1 MTSNASRPE
10 ASGALAP
17 RTTADGSFSL
27 WSERFGEGF
36 HSSSGAYGEALAK
49 FVAPAQLERFAPG
62 SRLRVVD
69 MCVGL
74 GYNSA
79 ALIEAAAARGLTLEW
94 FGLELDPRPLPM
106 ALAEPSFRRLWQRD
120 TLELLEQ
127 LGDQG
132 RWEGRRGR
140 GRWWIGD
147 ARRTLPLVATELNAG
162 CDLVLH
168 DAFSPGHC
176 PELWSLEFLTGLGA
190 LLKPDGR
197 LLTYCAAAAVRHG
210 LQLAGLQL
218 ASIGGTAE
226 PRQRHWCQGTAASPS
241 PLPTSPTGVLRTLSP
256 MEREHL
262 ATRAAEPYRD
272 PDGRADARAMT
283 AARQES
289 QRHSSAGSTSAWRRR
304 WGLQGNA

>member
-1 MTSNASRPE
+1 M
-10 ASGALAP
+10 
-17 RTTADGSFSL
+17 
-27 WSERFGEGF
+27 
-36 HSSSGAYGEALAK
+36 
-49 FVAPAQLERFAPG
+49 
-62 SRLRVVD
+62 
-69 MCVGL
+69 
-74 GYNSA
+74 
-79 ALIEAAAARGLTLEW
+79 
-94 FGLELDPRPLPM
+94 
-106 ALAEPSFRRLWQRD
+106 
-120 TLELLEQ
+120 
-127 LGDQG
+127 
-132 RWEGRRGR
+132 
-140 GRWWIGD
+140 
-147 ARRTLPLVATELNAG
+147 
-162 CDLVLH
+162 
-168 DAFSPGHC
+168 
-176 PELWSLEFLTGLGA
+176 
-190 LLKPDGR
+190 
-197 LLTYCAAAAVRHG
+197 RHG